1 MKNWITMKSK
11 EFSAIQE
18 AIKLNHKLEKA
29 KTLIFNIGWDYDR
42 MSQSGQQLYNELC
55 LLLNIELW
63 DNEL

>member
-1 MKNWITMKSK
+1 MKSK

-18 AIKLNHKLEKA
+18 AVKLNHKLEEA
-29 KTLIFNIGWDYDR
+29 KTLIFNMGWDYDR

-63 DNEL
+63 DNQL